1 VLHRIEVPVI
11 YPYNSTESAVLALK
25 LSVIGAGGVGQVI
38 AHHLAGTKEAAVK
51 VGDIDR
57 SRLREVAKSCP
68 RATALRLDAGEP
80 SQVGRFISGSDVVVN
95 ASHPRFNKL
104 IMHQAF
110 KKKVNYLDLASLTP
124 AALTEQLGQDSKWSK
139 RGLVAIVTMG
149 EDPGLSNIMAR
160 RGVDMLDRVSDVR
173 VRDGETSTSDTYPFV
188 CLFAPDVFL
197 EEAVSPAQYFEG
209 GEIKTAPPM
218 SAKEIY
224 PFPQPLG
231 NTPVYGMDH
240 EEVHTLPFYLPKKPS
255 YVDFKLALTDDGAAA
270 IKLLHGIGLLEQKPL
285 QVGKAKVKPMSL
297 LLHLL
302 PPPALIAG
310 KIRGNA
316 GILVEVRG
324 EVAGAPHMHRLYANM
339 SHDEAFTKYHTNA
352 TSYLT
357 GTPAA
362 VCALIVAEGRIENRG
377 VIVPECLNAESF
389 IEKAKDFDI
398 HVQIET
404 SRL

>member
-1 VLHRIEVPVI
+1 
-11 YPYNSTESAVLALK
+11 VLALK

-38 AHHLAGTKEAAVK
+38 AGHLARTKEVDVK

-57 SRLREVAKSCP
+57 ARLHEVAKSSP
-68 RATALRLDAGEP
+68 GATVLRLDAGEP
-80 SQVGRFISGSDVVVN
+80 SQVGRFISGSDVVIN

-104 IMHQAF
+104 IMQQAF
-110 KKKVNYLDLASLTP
+110 KRKVNYLDLASLTP
-124 AALTEQLGQDSKWSK
+124 TALTVQLGQDLKWSK

-149 EDPGLSNIMAR
+149 EDPGLSNVMAR
-160 RGVDMLDRVSDVR
+160 RGVDMLDRVNEVR

-209 GEIKTAPPM
+209 GEIKTASPM

-231 NTPVYGMDH
+231 NTAVYGMDH
-240 EEVHTLPFYLPKKPS
+240 EEVHTLPFYLPKKPN

-270 IKLLHGIGLLEQKPL
+270 IKLFHGIGLLEQKPL
-285 QVGKAKVKPMSL
+285 QVGKAKVSPMSVL
-297 LLHLL
+297 LNLL

-324 EVAGAPHMHRLYANM
+324 EVAGSPHIHKIYASM

-362 VCALIVAEGRIENRG
+362 ACALMVAEGRIENRG
-377 VIVPECLNAESF
+377 VIVPECLNAQSF
-389 IEKAKDFDI
+389 IERAKDFHIDI
-398 HVQIET
+398 QTET
-404 SRL
+404 ARL

>member
-38 AHHLAGTKEAAVK
+38 AHHLARNKEAAVK

-80 SQVGRFISGSDVVVN
+80 SQVGRFISGSDVVIN

-197 EEAVSPAQYFEG
+197 EEAVSPAQYFEE
-209 GEIKTAPPM
+209 GETKTAPPM

-324 EVAGAPHMHRLYANM
+324 EVAGAPHMHRLYASM

-362 VCALIVAEGRIENRG
+362 VCALMVAEGRIENRG